1 MLEILV
7 TSRNVQSAQC
17 SKTIEVCFQDLS
29 NLNIINPLQYESYF
43 SVSKF
48 DYYLKYTA
56 RTVVD
61 LAKVLI
67 KIVLSSSISYNIYHY
82 SNGGIVS
89 WYDFAVEI
97 FKQFGKSI
105 EVKPIKTKDY
115 PTAAKRPE
123 FSVLHTTKIENNFDC
138 TIKDWQVS
146 LDKITQTNLCN
157 KKQR

>member
-43 SVSKF
+43 SVWKF

-56 RTVVD
+56 CTIVD

-67 KIVLSSSISYNIYHY
+67 KIVLSSSKAYGLYHFSNFGAISWH
-82 SNGGIVS
+82 
-89 WYDFAVEI
+89 DFAVEI
-97 FKQFGKSI
+97 FSHFNKQVVVKS
-105 EVKPIKTKDY
+105 IKTKDY
-115 PTAAKRPE
+115 PTAAKQPKY
-123 FSVLHTTKIENNFDC
+123 SVLETTKIENNFDC
-138 TIKDWQVS
+138 TIKD
-146 LDKITQTNLCN
+146 
-157 KKQR
+157 